1 MKSYSEFP
9 SRWKLFMR
17 VLVYAL
23 LLFLLPHAASAR
35 SEAQRQL
42 LDQFT
47 STGFESLNRFCDLP
61 KTCMRIAPD
70 RTSHRRQNVG
80 ADHRLVDIYEQT
92 YLDTG
97 LTLKY
102 EFPVSKVKVGG
113 AASSIDSSE
122 DKGPRF
128 RRVLVASPIWEG
140 WQGVRV
146 GATRAYVEA
155 KFGQEM
161 QRIDLFDCSIYFGST
176 SNYKA
181 TFCYYDDKILTI
193 EWNWVGND

>member
-23 LLFLLPHAASAR
+23 LLLLLPHAASAR

-61 KTCMRIAPD
+61 KTCMGIAPKK
-70 RTSHRRQNVG
+70 TAHRRQDVG
-80 ADHRLVDIYEQT
+80 ADHHLVDIYEQS
-92 YLDTG
+92 YLVG
-97 LTLKY
+97 LTLEY
-102 EFPVSKVKVGG
+102 SFPVSKVKVGG

-122 DKGPRF
+122 NKEPRF
-128 RRVLVASPIWEG
+128 QIG
-140 WQGVRV
+140 
-146 GATRAYVEA
+146 RAHV
-155 KFGQEM
+155 
-161 QRIDLFDCSIYFGST
+161 
-176 SNYKA
+176 
-181 TFCYYDDKILTI
+181 
-193 EWNWVGND
+193 